1 MFFFCGF
8 FDFVVCDSA
17 IQSEVRQFPR
27 MNVVRKKAARV
38 KLDSGSNPI
47 QSILRI
53 DSARQ
58 LSIELVFLHH
68 LEKKKKKNQ
77 SFQTSWSLPTP
88 FLGLCLPFPN
98 LVVFAYP
105 SLTPACPTLS
115 WPKPRG
121 LCLPFPG
128 SNLCYRYLCPLETVF
143 TPPLRKKIEL
153 RSIVCFV
160 DGFDRYHRW

>member
-1 MFFFCGF
+1 MHHSVRIDHAVSLVPISLRFGGGFPSKINRIFENRVFFCGF

-68 LEKKKKKNQ
+68 LEEEK
-77 SFQTSWSLPTP
+77 SIFS
-88 FLGLCLPFPN
+88 N

-105 SLTPACPTLS
+105 LPRSLPTIS
-115 WPKPRG
+115 QPRG
-121 LCLPFPG
+121 LCLPFPTL
-128 SNLCYRYLCPLETVF
+128 S
-143 TPPLRKKIEL
+143 
-153 RSIVCFV
+153 
-160 DGFDRYHRW
+160 